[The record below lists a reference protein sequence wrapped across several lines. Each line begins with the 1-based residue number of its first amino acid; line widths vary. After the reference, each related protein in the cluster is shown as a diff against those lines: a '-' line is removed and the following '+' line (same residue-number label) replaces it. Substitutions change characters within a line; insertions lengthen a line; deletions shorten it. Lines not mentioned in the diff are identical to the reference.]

1 MGRGA
6 FKVGKKGDAL
16 LVPTGF
22 YTWAVPG
29 MRRAGPGE
37 RGGGSYGRRTV
48 ATAERA
54 AMQISVVGK
63 GLTAVTSL
71 QSEEKIHRLLLCGRQ
86 KYRQGE

>member
-48 ATAERA
+48 ATSKRA
-54 AMQISVVGK
+54 AMQISEAGK
-63 GLTAVTSL
+63 GLCCVAADYFMECV
-71 QSEEKIHRLLLCGRQ
+71 
-86 KYRQGE
+86 